1 LRLISLAAA
10 DPMTLARPGA
20 LFWFIPRRP
29 PCDLWQPGGRQL
41 AVGWHSGGMTGPEQ
55 PSLDDLVP
63 ELSLVREAGLE
74 PLEVEPLVP
83 QLPLLSDL
91 GVVRHR
97 THTETALAAAT
108 AICQVT
114 REAAERLAD
123 DPVRQGPADVPSLAA
138 QAQMLFRV
146 HYRTRGLTPGEARKA
161 TQEACG
167 VGDRQ
172 YRARH
177 ESRLLRL
184 VAQAVLDLD
193 WEDDLHQWGR
203 ALEVGADVPQSVAL
217 YWLTLFRDHYFRL
230 ETSAYA
236 LQADLMT
243 ALVQLRG
250 DLPSWR
256 LYLGTAVYWN
266 VEFSYLRQRFFR
278 QHGPLWFAP
287 TDEGATKLSDAAE
300 RIEYHDPFPDELM
313 ARLRRFYGTAGNPD
327 HDDFSRRLDEAG
339 LSELVIK
346 KSEDWLRCCT
356 CQGDGHVD
364 GCEVG
369 LIIRHCD
376 ILGDTVETEFER
388 IQNWYRTPRFAADA
402 SLKDLILNYRTPGHE
417 RAGSAES
424 HETSA

>member
-1 LRLISLAAA
+1 MRAVAA
-10 DPMTLARPGA
+10 
-20 LFWFIPRRP
+20 
-29 PCDLWQPGGRQL
+29 GGRQL
-41 AVGWHSGGMTGPEQ
+41 AVGWHPGGMTGPEQ

-63 ELSLVREAGLE
+63 ELALVREAGLE
-74 PLEVEPLVP
+74 PLEAEPLVP
-83 QLPLLSDL
+83 QLPLLSAL

-97 THTETALAAAT
+97 THSATALAVAT
-108 AICQVT
+108 TICQVT

-123 DPVRQGPADVPSLAA
+123 DPDRLGPADTPSLPA
-138 QAQMLFRV
+138 QAQMLLRV
-146 HYRTRGLTPGEARKA
+146 HYRTRELTPGEARKT
-161 TQEACG
+161 TQEASG

-172 YRARH
+172 YRARQ
-177 ESRLLRL
+177 EARLLRL

-193 WEDDLHQWGR
+193 REDDLHQWGR

-217 YWLTLFRDHYFRL
+217 YWLALFRDHYFRL

-243 ALVQLRG
+243 ALVQVRG
-250 DLPSWR
+250 NLPSWR
-256 LYLGTAVYWN
+256 LYLSTAVYWN

-287 TDEGATKLSDAAE
+287 TDDGSTKLNDVAE

-313 ARLRRFYGTAGNPD
+313 ARLRRLYGSSADPD
-327 HDDFSRRLDEAG
+327 HDDFTRRLEEAG
-339 LSELVIK
+339 LTDYVAK
-346 KSEDWLRCCT
+346 KAEDWLRRCT
-356 CQGDGHVD
+356 CPADDHVE

-369 LIIRHCD
+369 LVIRHCD
-376 ILGDTVETEFER
+376 SLADTVETEFER

-402 SLKDLILNYRTPGHE
+402 SLKDLILAYRTPGHE
-417 RAGSAES
+417 RVGNADP